1 MRVRAT
7 LWPSTSPS
15 TSCLYIFP
23 YICCQSPHALR
34 AKAAFLLIDRLLW
47 IRFWFRFR
55 FQFRFHYGVLG
66 LGYGFS
72 FVFIYSTISFTVSL
86 AVPHTHAFVSM
97 LFAPS
102 PCFLPS
108 RFFYYYL
115 LLPCLRLVLILDEW
129 NNFYWFQILTLF
141 YAAPLRRVFAGCVCC
156 WTIYVW
162 VCVRSSAC
170 VCVLLALY
178 AYFAASHKRKT
189 KKKIT
194 KRRQSAPPTPTLRS
208 PPSRLKPRTNNKM
221 RQILYDDAIVESSC
235 VWVALAL
242 GVCECVCASERR
254 ICAECGRVWWICRSA
269 LCNSTCLLER

>member
-156 WTIYVW
+156 STIYVW

-189 KKKIT
+189 KKKLQDAAKAHRLHLPCAPLPRASSHAQTT
-194 KRRQSAPPTPTLRS
+194 KCGKYFTMTLLLNRHVYELLLLS
-208 PPSRLKPRTNNKM
+208 
-221 RQILYDDAIVESSC
+221 
-235 VWVALAL
+235 
-242 GVCECVCASERR
+242 VCASVCVRVSAAFAQSV
-254 ICAECGRVWWICRSA
+254 AECGEFAAAPFAIQHVC
-269 LCNSTCLLER
+269 